1 MRKRCSAIAPFI
13 ATLAD
18 MENYSSRY
26 IHIWPSKPIVALL
39 ATCGTAP
46 FIFFA
51 VSGEQPLFARIVL
64 WIFVSILLMVAM
76 GASIRT
82 AVEVDAD
89 GNISIIKRLAGLPFS
104 SIRLQAG
111 EIARIELDRQMTPG
125 IATAPKTG
133 EAIGSRPS
141 TPRFRIDIVHS
152 HGKFLIQAS
161 ASDLGT
167 QAKKLADALNCPL
180 EKTGNWRR

>member
-1 MRKRCSAIAPFI
+1 
-13 ATLAD
+13 

-46 FIFFA
+46 FIIIA

-64 WIFVSILLMVAM
+64 WIFASILLMIAM

-89 GNISIIKRLAGLPFS
+89 GSFSVIKKLAGLPFS

-111 EIARIELDRQMTPG
+111 EIVRVELDRQMTPG
-125 IATAPKTG
+125 IATTPGTDD
-133 EAIGSRPS
+133 GSGTRPS

-152 HGKFLIQAS
+152 QGKFLIQAS
-161 ASDLGT
+161 ASNLGT
-167 QAKKLADALNCPL
+167 QAKKLADALNCPV
-180 EKTGNWRR
+180 ENTGDWRR